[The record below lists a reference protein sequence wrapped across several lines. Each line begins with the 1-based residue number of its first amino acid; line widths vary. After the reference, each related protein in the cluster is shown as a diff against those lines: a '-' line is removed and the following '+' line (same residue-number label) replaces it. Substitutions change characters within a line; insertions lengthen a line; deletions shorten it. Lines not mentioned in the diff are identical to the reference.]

1 MKPSFRNISL
11 KLLSVSLLFLFVGCE
26 KFKLLKDENMDLVS
40 AGENTK
46 NITFAAFIKSNNYQE
61 ADRYSMLKLYA
72 QAVKKAGLET
82 LLDNVDKKFTIV
94 MFTDDAMNQF
104 LSGNGYSTINDVPA
118 EVLKH
123 LILNNIIEGE
133 KYQVIDFTINEE
145 KGFKSLTGDSIFFK
159 RESATTNPYVL
170 KINTVSRY
178 ASATATVRSRDLPY
192 KNAVAHVVPTI
203 TFTEIAKV
211 AEDEKPTDLPTLKD
225 TLYVTK
231 DVLLTFASSVSGYTV
246 SNPTGDNFQTKMA
259 TTVNNSGTR
268 RLYLQFPI
276 RQPKFT
282 GRVGNATLR
291 LFHTRTANAT
301 GVTQSQINV
310 YADAKTN
317 WQENTTSYADLPVMG
332 ELVSSFEVPTTGA
345 GNTWFSA
352 SVSGPVKAAIDNAD
366 TFVNIGIWCQSSPNV
381 YFGHKDFAVNTDKL
395 SFVVL
400 ESPPIPVVDNVTVNT
415 ISLSSQEFYKVI
427 TKQNLTATG
436 ADDKNIKYI
445 ITQAPQKGT
454 IICNGRPLKK
464 GGTFTQHQ
472 LTQGVV
478 KYVCGIQTQN
488 TTDEVKLEI
497 QDYRGGYYPDV
508 VTLPIQIN

>member
-1 MKPSFRNISL
+1 MNLFKNISI
-11 KLLSVSLLFLFVGCE
+11 KPIAVSLLFLFVGCE
-26 KFKLLKDENMDLVS
+26 KFKLLKDEDMDLVA

-46 NITFAAFIKSNNYQE
+46 NITFAEFIKSNNYQQ
-61 ADRYSMLKLYA
+61 ADRYSQLKLYA

-82 LLDNVDKKFTIV
+82 LLGSADKKFTIV
-94 MFTDDAMNQF
+94 MFTDEAMNLF
-104 LSGNGYSTINDVPA
+104 LSGNGYATIDEVPA

-123 LILNNIIEGE
+123 LILNNIVEGE
-133 KYQVIDFTINEE
+133 KYQVVNFVVNEE

-178 ASATATVRSRDLPY
+178 ASATATIRSRDLPY
-192 KNAVAHVVPTI
+192 KNAVAHVAPTI
-203 TFTEIAKV
+203 TFTELAKV
-211 AEDEKPTDLPTLKD
+211 AEDDKPTDLPTLKD
-225 TLYVTK
+225 TLYVAK
-231 DVLLTFASSVSGYTV
+231 DVLLTFATSVNGYTV

-259 TTVNNSGTR
+259 STINNSGTR

-317 WQENTTSYADLPVMG
+317 WQESTTSYADLPAMG
-332 ELVSSFEVPTTGA
+332 EMISSFEIPTTGA
-345 GNTWFSA
+345 GNSWFSA
-352 SVSGPVKAAIDNAD
+352 NVGASVKTAIENGD
-366 TFVNIGIWCQSSPNV
+366 TFINIGVWNYSSPNV

-395 SFVVL
+395 SFVIL
-400 ESPPIPVVDNVTVNT
+400 ESPPIPVVDNVVVNT
-415 ISLSSQEFYKVI
+415 LSVSSLEFFKII
-427 TKQNLTATG
+427 TKQNLTGTG
-436 ADDKNIKYI
+436 AADKNIKYI
-445 ITQAPQKGT
+445 ITQVPQKGT

-464 GGTFTQHQ
+464 GGSFTQHQ

-478 KYVCGIQTQN
+478 KYVCGIETKN

-497 QDYRGGYYPDV
+497 QDYRGGYYPNV
-508 VTLPIQIN
+508 ITLPIQIN